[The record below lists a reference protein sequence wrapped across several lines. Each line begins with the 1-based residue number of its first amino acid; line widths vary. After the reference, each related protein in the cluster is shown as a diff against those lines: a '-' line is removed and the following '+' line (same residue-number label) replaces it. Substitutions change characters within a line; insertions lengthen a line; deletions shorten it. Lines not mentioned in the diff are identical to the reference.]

1 MASPRSRALAGAV
14 ATTGLVASALAQSS
28 SSLSFEVSGSV
39 PSGTAQ
45 TVDLSFGGFG
55 IEPSNLFAYTGQDE
69 PNRLSITLLENLG
82 NYTGKP
88 PHIRLGGNT
97 QDYMI
102 YDESQNR
109 WAQITNPDEKG
120 DGNIAWDN
128 MLIGPRFFE
137 AANRFPTGTPFTWG
151 LNLAYNEDDYIDKI
165 VDMAS
170 QIIDRCENL
179 DIVSFE
185 IGNEPDLYATNGF
198 RNGSYVS
205 SVYSEEWHERAAA
218 VYEQVLKPAGLPTNF
233 FEASGTSHT
242 SGTTFEIEEMDKS
255 GVDAKFNG
263 VEYLTSWNQHC
274 YSYFVDV
281 TEGQA
286 LTMDL
291 IMSFDYIESQF
302 ADWVTQIEQAHETG
316 FPYALREMGM
326 VGPLGVANVSDTF
339 GGALYTLNFLLWA
352 ASLNMTSVQ
361 FHMTANS
368 FTTAWQPGTNS
379 GGGPHVRPIYYGHA
393 AFNEIIGPTCAAQIY
408 QDTLTNVPSGYS
420 EYLRAYSIYQSGS
433 LQTITVLNS
442 KVSNT
447 TEADKANVTVSVSL
461 PTSLAG
467 KTVHLARLTNE
478 GTDAKFNTTWNGVSF
493 EQDSVGT
500 QTQVDDADETA
511 TVGDDGTLS
520 FSVRD
525 AQAVVANLESP
536 LGEGLEPDE
545 TACAAQASR
554 SPGTHRSTAGSS
566 SESSSSASATSKP
579 DSSESS
585 GGDGSSSS
593 GGADSSAGSPALA
606 TMSTGALVT
615 CLVPFVSLITGFFLF

>member
-1 MASPRSRALAGAV
+1 MASPRSRVIAGAV
-14 ATTGLVASALAQSS
+14 ATTALVASALAQSS
-28 SSLSFEVSGSV
+28 SSVSIEVSESA
-39 PSGTAQ
+39 PSGISQ

-102 YDESQNR
+102 YDSSQNK

-170 QIIDRCENL
+170 QIIDRCDNL

-185 IGNEPDLYATNGF
+185 IGNEPDLYSTNGF

-263 VEYLTSWNQHC
+263 AEYLTSWNQHC

-291 IMSFDYIESQF
+291 IMSFDYVESQF

-368 FTTAWQPGTNS
+368 FTTAWQPGTNA

-420 EYLRAYSIYQSGS
+420 EYVRAYSIYQSGS
-433 LQTITVLNS
+433 LQSITVLNS

-500 QTQVDDADETA
+500 QTQVDDTEETA

-579 DSSESS
+579 GSSKSS
-585 GGDGSSSS
+585 DEDGSTSS

-606 TMSTGALVT
+606 TLSTGALVT

>member
-1 MASPRSRALAGAV
+1 
-14 ATTGLVASALAQSS
+14 
-28 SSLSFEVSGSV
+28 
-39 PSGTAQ
+39 
-45 TVDLSFGGFG
+45 
-55 IEPSNLFAYTGQDE
+55 
-69 PNRLSITLLENLG
+69 
-82 NYTGKP
+82 
-88 PHIRLGGNT
+88 
-97 QDYMI
+97 
-102 YDESQNR
+102 
-109 WAQITNPDEKG
+109 
-120 DGNIAWDN
+120 

-137 AANRFPTGTPFTWG
+137 AVNRFPTGTPLTWG
-151 LNLAYNEDDYIDKI
+151 LNLAYNADDYIDKI

-170 QIIDRCENL
+170 QIIERCDNL

-185 IGNEPDLYATNGF
+185 IGNEPDLYSTNGF

-218 VYEQVLKPAGLPTNF
+218 VYEQVLKPAGLPTGF

-263 VEYLTSWNQHC
+263 VEYLSSWNQHC
-274 YSYFVDV
+274 YSYFVQV
-281 TEGQA
+281 TQGQA

-291 IMSFDYIESQF
+291 IMSFDYVESQF
-302 ADWVTQIEQAHETG
+302 ADWVTQVEQAHETG

-326 VGPLGVANVSDTF
+326 VGPLGVVNVSDTF

-352 ASLNMTSVQ
+352 ASLNITSVQ

-368 FTTAWQPGTNS
+368 FTTAWQPGTNA

-393 AFNEIIGPTCAAQIY
+393 AFNQIIGPTCAAQIH

-420 EYLRAYSIYQSGS
+420 EYVRAYSTYQSGS
-433 LQTITVLNS
+433 LQSITVLNS

-447 TEADKANVTVSVSL
+447 TETDKANVTVSVSL

-467 KTVHLARLTNE
+467 KTVYLARLTNE
-478 GTDAKFNTTWNGVSF
+478 GMDAKFNTTWNGVSF

-500 QTQVDDADETA
+500 QTQVDDTEETA

-525 AQAVVANLESP
+525 SQAVVANLESP

-585 GGDGSSSS
+585 GENGSSSS

-606 TMSTGALVT
+606 TMSTGALMT
-615 CLVPFVSLITGFFLF
+615 CLVPFVSLMTGFFLF